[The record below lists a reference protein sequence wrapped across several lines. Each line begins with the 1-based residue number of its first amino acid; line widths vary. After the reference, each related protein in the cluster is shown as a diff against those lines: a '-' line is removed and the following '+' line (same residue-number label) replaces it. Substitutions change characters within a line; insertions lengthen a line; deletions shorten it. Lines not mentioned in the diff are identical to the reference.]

1 MLCSGRGGLR
11 FCKIRSRIGLLQDR
25 PSHSFAWTSGWWP
38 VALLCLKQGLLVHST
53 CSSWDLWNNAVR
65 CFTSQFFPSSSWGL
79 SHVDLTDG
87 NSKSFSYRPMIST
100 KSWLFFFSQFCNAG
114 VPVCALTLLTLH
126 EPPLSLCSCGGSL
139 HPISHSRATMEYPPP
154 SAFIITVSFWRF
166 FFQPSLFQKITLS
179 QLFRKGFAPVGN
191 INRLLWGPTTN
202 FSTHII
208 CLCMVI
214 KLHNISCD
222 ASLLN

>member
-100 KSWLFFFSQFCNAG
+100 KSWLFFSHNSAMQECLCVLSHCWPSTNLLSLSAG
-114 VPVCALTLLTLH
+114 VGAPSIPSHTLGQPWSILLPAPSSSRSPF
-126 EPPLSLCSCGGSL
+126 EDSFFNPL
-139 HPISHSRATMEYPPP
+139 
-154 SAFIITVSFWRF
+154 F
-166 FFQPSLFQKITLS
+166 FK
-179 QLFRKGFAPVGN
+179 
-191 INRLLWGPTTN
+191 RLL
-202 FSTHII
+202 
-208 CLCMVI
+208 C
-214 KLHNISCD
+214 HNYSGKG
-222 ASLLN
+222 LRL